1 MDDNFQLSDS
11 DSNQPNDQGPRPL
24 AADSPSSS
32 SLPTA
37 PAQGITRILLGVGL
51 GVALTLGA
59 THWLKPQSS
68 DPTPAISPVSS
79 VGLPHV
85 TVTAAVIAPIQQ
97 LLEATG
103 TVAAAELLAVRS
115 PSSGLQIQQVLIEEG
130 DLVRQGQV
138 LAILDST
145 VLQAQFREAQAQVR
159 EAEAQLAE
167 LRAGSRVE
175 EIDRARAEVRRAEA
189 EVKRAESDLNLATE
203 RVQRNQTLANE
214 GAIASDRLD
223 EVMNQ
228 SRSSQSG
235 LEQAQAELQQ
245 AIQQLAELEA
255 GPRLETIAQAQ
266 AQLDASRERVRTL
279 QAQLEDTQVLAPRS
293 GKIAE
298 RLARVGDVASP
309 SNQLFSIIDNQQLEL
324 LLEIPETQLPQIRL
338 QQGVRITSDANPDL
352 RLSGRVQEINPLID
366 PASRI
371 ATVKVSLPA
380 SDLLRPGMF
389 LRGAIITSAHQG
401 LTLPA
406 EAVLPQPDGSHLV
419 YTLNSAQTNSDQTV
433 TAKSVEI
440 GELLPN
446 QHIEIKQGLL
456 ENDQVVVKGAAYL
469 GQGDRVEI
477 VK

>member
-1 MDDNFQLSDS
+1 MDDKFQLGE
-11 DSNQPNDQGPRPL
+11 SNSTQPTEQVLRPL
-24 AADSPSSS
+24 AADSPSSPSS
-32 SLPTA
+32 SLA
-37 PAQGITRILLGVGL
+37 PPQRFTQLLLGVGL

-59 THWLKPQSS
+59 TYGLKPRSA
-68 DPTPAISPVSS
+68 DTTAVTPVSTAS
-79 VGLPHV
+79 LPHV
-85 TVTAAVIAPIQQ
+85 TVATVSMAPIQQ
-97 LLEATG
+97 ILEATG

-115 PSSGLQIQQVLIEEG
+115 PTSGLQIQQVLVEEG

-145 VLQAQFREAQAQVR
+145 VLQAQLR
-159 EAEAQLAE
+159 EAEAQVRAAAAKLAE
-167 LRAGSRVE
+167 LQAGSRVE

-189 EVKRAESDLNLATE
+189 EIKRAESDLNLATE
-203 RVQRNQTLANE
+203 RVQRNQTLASE

-228 SRSSQSG
+228 SRSSQSS

-245 AIQQLAELEA
+245 ATQQLAELEA
-255 GPRLETIAQAQ
+255 GPRLETLAQAQ
-266 AQLDASRERVRTL
+266 AQLDANRERVRTL

-309 SNQLFSIIDNQQLEL
+309 SNKLFSLIDNQQLEL

-338 QQGVRITSDANPDL
+338 QQGVRITSDANPNL
-352 RLSGRVQEINPLID
+352 RLSGRVQEINPMID

-401 LTLPA
+401 QTVPTA
-406 EAVLPQPDGSHLV
+406 AVLPQPDGSHRV
-419 YTLNSAQTNSDQTV
+419 YTLNADQTV
-433 TAKSVEI
+433 TAKAVEI

-446 QHIEIKQGLL
+446 QHTEIKQGLS
-456 ENDQVVVKGAAYL
+456 ENDRVVVKGAAYL
-469 GQGDRVEI
+469 GQGDRVEV